1 MLQNNNHAN
10 TCCLI
15 DSVEGVYRSSSPPPG
30 GLDDRGC
37 AIGYV
42 EEAGWLDAGVL
53 FAAGD

>member
-1 MLQNNNHAN
+1 MLHNNNHAN

-15 DSVEGVYRSSSPPPG
+15 DSVEGVYRSSSSPPG
-30 GLDDRGC
+30 GLNDRGC
-37 AIGYV
+37 AVGYV